1 MIYQQAPQSFS
12 QQFRQKVAIAT
23 AQPSYPGPQAVLGA
37 SGSQLKVLPA
47 SASQLQ
53 ILSNE
58 GKFQY
63 VKLVT
68 TGTPKDQALISTSKM
83 IFLSV

>member
-1 MIYQQAPQSFS
+1 MT
-12 QQFRQKVAIAT
+12 IAT
-23 AQPSYPGPQAVLGA
+23 AQPSYSGPQAVLGA

-47 SASQLQ
+47 SAAQLQ

-63 VKLVT
+63 VKLVAT
-68 TGTPKDQALISTSKM
+68 SKDQALLSTSKM
-83 IFLSV
+83 IF